1 MTDEPKQVAMQYQDE
16 IGEWKTKIVTLRQ
29 GLTEERK
36 TIFLEELEKHGRITD
51 AARVAGTWPPQIRKC
66 RDTDPDFDEACTVA
80 IQTYTDRLIEH
91 HQDLVFNG
99 TKRITYDRNGN
110 ISGEETIYPVRL
122 IELELK
128 KHDEGYRD
136 KREMDVKVS
145 GGVLV
150 APSDVASIEDWEEKF
165 LEGKTID
172 GEAQEVSPEDDS
184 K

>member
-1 MTDEPKQVAMQYQDE
+1 MTAETKQVAMQYQDE
-16 IGEWKTKIVTLRQ
+16 IGEWRTRIVALRS

-36 TIFLEELEKHGRITD
+36 TIFLAELEKHGRVTD
-51 AARVAGTWPPQIRKC
+51 ACRVAGTWPPQIRKC
-66 RDTDPDFDEACTVA
+66 RDLDPEFDEACVVA
-80 IQTYTDRLIEH
+80 VQTYTDRLIGH

-99 TKRITYDRNGN
+99 TKRITYDRTGK
-110 ISGEETIYPVRL
+110 ISGEETIYPIRL

-136 KREMDVKVS
+136 KRDVNMNVS

-150 APSDVASIEDWEEKF
+150 APADVASIDDWEEKF
-165 LEGKTID
+165 RKGKTID
-172 GEAQEVSPEDDS
+172 GEAQEVDS